1 MFSVHRDAVSC
12 LRCILKPHL
21 PQWTFWDFYVTCIRR
36 ERYFER
42 LQARVSW
49 DINVHFF
56 CLIMRNTWMKLF
68 LVEPENKR
76 SDRGGELMWKLL
88 ERSCQ
93 ELPTLSF
100 VFSSVSDDGY
110 SLYIS
115 PKAFSKTEHLWCMKE
130 LNSRQFWKSWWCG
143 VVWCSLC
150 HVVSHHLKDCLSALG
165 AQFKSCYIFTCN
177 PLRQSSCI

>member
-1 MFSVHRDAVSC
+1 MSC

-143 VVWCSLC
+143 CDGSLC